1 MISRLTYH
9 RWGEVSPNFDLSLLS
24 RVGGWLGGWVGGVY
38 ELTLKLTSASTKVG
52 VEVEL
57 SLAIYQ
63 ELRNY

>member
-24 RVGGWLGGWVGGVY
+24 RVGGWLVGWVGGVY

>member
-1 MISRLTYH
+1 M
-9 RWGEVSPNFDLSLLS
+9 V
-24 RVGGWLGGWVGGVY
+24 GWVGGVY

>member
-1 MISRLTYH
+1 M
-9 RWGEVSPNFDLSLLS
+9 
-24 RVGGWLGGWVGGVY
+24 GGWVVGWVGGVY